1 MKIINVITNNIFD
14 LPKENAK
21 QLIEASPDVFARVSK
36 NKKVLKKGNGTKTD
50 DTVLKKIL
58 DE

>member
-14 LPKENAK
+14 LPKENAN
-21 QLIEASPDVFARVSK
+21 QLIESSPEVFARVSK